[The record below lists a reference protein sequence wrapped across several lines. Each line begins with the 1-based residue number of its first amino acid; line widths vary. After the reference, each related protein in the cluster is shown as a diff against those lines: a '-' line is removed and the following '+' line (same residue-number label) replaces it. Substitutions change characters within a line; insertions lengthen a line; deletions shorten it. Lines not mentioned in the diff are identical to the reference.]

1 MIVSIF
7 TFVLLVK
14 IISAVNV
21 INFLLHKLKKKIFE
35 ETEDYNISV
44 LMLQK
49 YKIKNDIKNF
59 RFYIFHFKK

>member
-21 INFLLHKLKKKIFE
+21 INFLLLKLKKKIFE

-49 YKIKNDIKNF
+49 YKIKNDKNF